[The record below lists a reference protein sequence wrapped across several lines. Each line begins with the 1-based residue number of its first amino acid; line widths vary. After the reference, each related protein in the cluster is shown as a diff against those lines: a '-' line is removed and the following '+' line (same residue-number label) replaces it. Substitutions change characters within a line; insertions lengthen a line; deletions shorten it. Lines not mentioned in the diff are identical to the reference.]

1 MKFGLSLPISQHKK
15 LPNLVAKKSNKWPKL
30 VNIKKATNF
39 GFVPDWSGD
48 PHQGILGKCFPL
60 SQVQLRVIIMWS
72 ITAILHE
79 HMIFQH
85 TVNMVNPL
93 WPSDTIQRHRSGSIL
108 VHGMAWCLTAPSHY
122 LNQCWLFIDEVLW
135 HSTESNFTA
144 SAKVTVLYNV
154 FANCTLTRQIWGIW

>member
-1 MKFGLSLPISQHKK
+1 MKFGLSLPISPHKK
-15 LPNLVAKKSNKWPKL
+15 LPTLVAKQVKSDQSRP
-30 VNIKKATNF
+30 VTIKKATNF
-39 GFVPDWSGD
+39 GFVPDWSA
-48 PHQGILGKCFPL
+48 HLYQGILGKCFQL
-60 SQVQLRVIIMWS
+60 LQVQLRVIIMWS

-122 LNQCWLFIDEVLW
+122 LNQFHWWGSVAFTREQF
-135 HSTESNFTA
+135 HSKCQSYC
-144 SAKVTVLYNV
+144 SV
-154 FANCTLTRQIWGIW
+154 